1 MEKVKVAI
9 WGLGAMGSGM
19 AKALLKKDG
28 VEIVGVCVSRASRA
42 GLNLYDVLEVE
53 QGGRPDV
60 ILTNDIAEAIKPGTV
75 DICLMAT
82 DSFIEKS
89 FDKMEKVL
97 NLGVNVITIAE
108 EMAYPKAQQPELAK
122 KLDEIAK
129 KNGVS
134 ILGTGIN
141 PGLVMDL
148 LAICLS
154 GCMTDVESVF
164 CERVN
169 SLSPYGESVMTEQG
183 IGITVDEFKNGV
195 ETGTLAGH
203 VGFAE
208 SIGLISEAMGL
219 GVDNFDQSM
228 DPIVTDVDRKSP
240 FGFAAAGNVAGV
252 DMKGRGYKDGK
263 LIVDMSHP
271 QQIEP
276 EQVGTETGDY
286 IVLKGTPE
294 VNMAIKPEISG
305 GIGTIAMAIN
315 CIPQVINGD
324 PGLLTMIDI
333 PVPHVIMDD
342 YRNHVKA
349 DKKLV

>member
-19 AKALLKKDG
+19 AKALLKKEG
-28 VEIVGVCVSRASRA
+28 VEIVGACVSRKSRA

-53 QGGRPDV
+53 QGDRPDV
-60 ILTNDIAEAIKPGTV
+60 ILTNDIAEAVKPGAV
-75 DICLMAT
+75 DVCLLAT
-82 DSFIEKS
+82 DSFIKKS
-89 FDKMEKVL
+89 FDKMEALL

-108 EMAYPKAQQPELAK
+108 EMAYPKAQEPELTK
-122 KLDEIAK
+122 KLDEIAR

-169 SLSPYGESVMTEQG
+169 SLSPYGASVMTEQG
-183 IGITVDEFKNGV
+183 IGITVDEFEKGV
-195 ETGTLAGH
+195 NEGTLAGH

-208 SIGLISEAMGL
+208 SIGMISDAMGL
-219 GVDNFDQSM
+219 SVDKFEQSM
-228 DPIVTDVDRKSP
+228 GPIVTEIDRKSP
-240 FGFAAAGNVAGV
+240 NGFAAAGNVAGV
-252 DMKGRGYKDGK
+252 DMKGRGHKGGK
-263 LIVDMSHP
+263 LVVDMSHP

-276 EQVGTETGDY
+276 EMVGTQTGDY
-286 IVLKGTPE
+286 IVLKGMPD
-294 VNMAIKPEISG
+294 VNMAIKPEIAG
-305 GIGTIAMAIN
+305 GVGTIAMAIN

-324 PGLLTMIDI
+324 PGVLTMIDI
-333 PVPHVIMDD
+333 PVPHAIMDD
-342 YRNHVKA
+342 YRNHIKEN
-349 DKKLV
+349 KKLV